1 MFDNRDKD
9 GGGSSKGFSTV
20 VQFVILA
27 MAFFFLCW
35 FIVLT
40 SDFINGDYTRSRRIE
55 KAAVEACVVFAD
67 AAAACFRYVVV
78 KAKAETSRIEKN
90 SQQSKRSMR

>member
-9 GGGSSKGFSTV
+9 GGRSFKGFSTV

-27 MAFFFLCW
+27 MTFFFLCW
-35 FIVLT
+35 FLVMT
-40 SDFINGDYTRSRRIE
+40 SDFVKGDYTRSRQIE
-55 KAAVEACVVFAD
+55 KAAIEACVGFAD
-67 AAAACFRYVVV
+67 AAAACFRYVAV
-78 KAKAETSRIEKN
+78 KAKVETSRIEN